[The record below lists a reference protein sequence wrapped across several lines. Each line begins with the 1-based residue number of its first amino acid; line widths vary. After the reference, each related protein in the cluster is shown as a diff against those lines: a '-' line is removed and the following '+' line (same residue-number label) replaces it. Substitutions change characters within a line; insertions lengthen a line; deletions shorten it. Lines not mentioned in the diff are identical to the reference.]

1 MKQIYSIT
9 NTTAATII
17 GISIAA
23 VMVPAYAVKTYD
35 VSDLRGTY
43 NYNLAQVRNDGEHCT
58 EFGTLTFDGVER
70 GVSDGKVFGCGVAIG
85 TDKCGFISVLGDPV
99 DPPEMGEFKYTV
111 ETDGQ
116 VEIDT
121 VVDGGSCPT
130 GPFEGAPAHAQIT
143 DNGRILLI
151 DGTTRPGDLIFNGVA
166 VEQ

>member
-1 MKQIYSIT
+1 MKQIHSIT
-9 NTTAATII
+9 NAVAATII

-23 VMVPAYAVKTYD
+23 VTLPAYAEKTYD
-35 VSDLRGTY
+35 VSDLKGTY
-43 NYNLAQVRNDGEHCT
+43 NYNLVQIRNDGEHCT
-58 EFGTLTFDGVER
+58 EFGTLTFDGMER
-70 GVSDGKVFGCGVAIG
+70 GVSDGKVFGCGVGIG
-85 TDKCGFISVLGDPV
+85 TDKCGFFGVPGVPA

-121 VVDGGSCPT
+121 ATDIGSCPG

-151 DGTTRPGDLIFNGVA
+151 DGTTRLGDLIFNGVA